1 MFLYKSMRPKVTTL
15 AMYPD
20 QSYQSARDFG
30 LKECRHIAL
39 LRFDGQLFYANAG
52 FLEDQVN
59 NIIMSMPELKHFL
72 IVASGINDMDAS
84 GEEMLSLIVERVR
97 SAGYDISFC
106 GVNENV
112 LSVMKRTHL
121 LEKIG
126 EENIF
131 STTQKAVEVI
141 HNRAHTRCGE
151 GVCPLLSVCFI
162 KS

>member
-1 MFLYKSMRPKVTTL
+1 
-15 AMYPD
+15 
-20 QSYQSARDFG
+20 
-30 LKECRHIAL
+30 
-39 LRFDGQLFYANAG
+39 
-52 FLEDQVN
+52 
-59 NIIMSMPELKHFL
+59 
-72 IVASGINDMDAS
+72 
-84 GEEMLSLIVERVR
+84 VR

-121 LEKIG
+121 FEKIG

-141 HNRAHTRCGE
+141 HGRSHTRCGE
-151 GVCPLLSVCFI
+151 GVCPLLSVCFM